1 MREEDSNVGII
12 TFHCSDN
19 YGAMLQAYG
28 LKRGLSGKGIKAD
41 IIRYEPPFM
50 TGRHWWLPYIPV
62 NGVIGCI
69 WVGCQRWRTHLGM
82 GTDFFKLRSS
92 MRNFRERYLIR
103 RSDRKLLFSGQ
114 LKMLSYRCY
123 IVGSDQIWNPNITC
137 GLRKVYF
144 GAFEN
149 KKKEKVIAYAASLGS
164 AALSQ
169 KYDKKFSGLLK
180 YVDVISVR
188 EAAAVPYVKRL
199 CRGDVAAVLDPV
211 FLLEEKEW
219 AAIENRPRIN
229 QYILVYTTE
238 KNKKLYEYAKKL
250 SQEKGMEVVE
260 LRTIR
265 GKREKGFI
273 TDDTAGPAEFLGYVH
288 KAAYVVT
295 NSFHGIAF
303 SIIYKKK
310 FLAFPHGS
318 FGTRIENILR
328 IHGLENRIYEDER
341 SIDDNIDWDE
351 VNRRMQDAVRQSY
364 DFLVKNIRD

>member
-1 MREEDSNVGII
+1 MVVNQILVTQKIYVTPELRRKKKIYKLNFFLSV
-12 TFHCSDN
+12 FLVCS
-19 YGAMLQAYG
+19 
-28 LKRGLSGKGIKAD
+28 
-41 IIRYEPPFM
+41 
-50 TGRHWWLPYIPV
+50 
-62 NGVIGCI
+62 
-69 WVGCQRWRTHLGM
+69 
-82 GTDFFKLRSS
+82 
-92 MRNFRERYLIR
+92 
-103 RSDRKLLFSGQ
+103 LFS
-114 LKMLSYRCY
+114 YY
-123 IVGSDQIWNPNITC
+123 IYAEYDRNKNEEVSKEILASIDLEYFEEEPVSSGVRMEDNVLIVTLNDDDQNRSEIDITK
-137 GLRKVYF
+137 L
-144 GAFEN
+144 AQSIQMQIEN